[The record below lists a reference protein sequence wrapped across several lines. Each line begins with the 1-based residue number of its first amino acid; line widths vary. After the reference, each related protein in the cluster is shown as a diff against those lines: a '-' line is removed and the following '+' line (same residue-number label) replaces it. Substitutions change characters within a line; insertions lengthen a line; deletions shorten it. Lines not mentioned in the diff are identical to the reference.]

1 MSKNFKCRQNWSEQ
15 CEKDLNKQINLE
27 LLASHQYLFLSSYFN
42 RDDTALKPLAEFYNK
57 SSLEEREHAQ
67 KLIDYQNMRGGIVN
81 LTGVAEPSIKLST
94 KNKVLESL
102 NFVLVL
108 EKTVNK
114 SLLDLHKVADE
125 NDDPQLKT
133 FVDHM
138 DHNIYNY
145 ALSNLRWI
153 SPSENSKG
161 NKTSSYKQG
170 LTDREQ
176 SILHF
181 YK

>member
-1 MSKNFKCRQNWSEQ
+1 MTGYFKCRQNWSEQ

-42 RDDTALKPLAEFYNK
+42 RDDIALKPLAEFYNK

-125 NDDPQLKT
+125 NDDPQFGDYLEGEFLNEQVDAISEISKYIT
-133 FVDHM
+133 QLEYIGDNKYGIWEFV
-138 DHNIYNY
+138 NKNF
-145 ALSNLRWI
+145 SN
-153 SPSENSKG
+153 
-161 NKTSSYKQG
+161 
-170 LTDREQ
+170 
-176 SILHF
+176 
-181 YK
+181 